1 MFAEAI
7 NSQAHLE
14 QFISLA
20 NSKSAGRLDLE
31 PSIAQ
36 IKENIHWIELKAPEI
51 ENWLKSEAGKLN
63 FSIMASFATSIFVLS
78 LHLLKK

>member
-20 NSKSAGRLDLE
+20 NSISAGRLNLE
-31 PSIAQ
+31 SSKVQ
-36 IKENIHWIELKAPEI
+36 IQENIRWIELKAPEI

-63 FSIMASFATSIFVLS
+63 FSFMASFATSILVLS
-78 LHLLKK
+78 LHFLKK